1 MFENRRKV
9 VDAAIVE
16 GVHAFLTL
24 PWSVAARHR
33 IRNYTYGKLPTALPQ
48 HLDRTFMRVNS
59 VELFA
64 QNPAHFVIFD
74 DYSMIV
80 VFLTILW

>member
-16 GVHAFLTL
+16 GVHGFLTL
-24 PWSVAARHR
+24 PWSVPARYR
-33 IRNYTYGKLPTALPQ
+33 TRKYTYGKLPTALPQ
-48 HLDRTFMRVNS
+48 HLDRTFMRVDS

-64 QNPAHFVIFD
+64 QNPAHFAIFA
-74 DYSMIV
+74 DYSMIG
-80 VFLTILW
+80 VF